1 MLFHKARVKPRL
13 QGRDCCVQR
22 VSLLARVA
30 GSHLQGHP
38 FLLGEAIAGSRLLR
52 ILPLLPARSGCI
64 PAAWAREMG
73 LILRPPS
80 RGQGRACQR
89 TLGLEELC
97 IWGGRSHE
105 RALRGE
111 HAAAASW
118 RGAAA
123 MLRPGGTGGA
133 ASSSSSSCSS
143 SSPPRV
149 ETHGWGPIGEGFPAG
164 SMVEGCGKVERGRDP
179 SHPPKCLPKYGPP
192 SPRFALHPL
201 SLRAEERGAGKGA
214 VTSNRRM
221 TAMDARPGSRPIW
234 PPAGAERAPA
244 AAPEGKTP
252 RVGPW
257 WPWVVPWPRWDG

>member
-143 SSPPRV
+143 SSPQRAV
-149 ETHGWGPIGEGFPAG
+149 GPCVSAG
-164 SMVEGCGKVERGRDP
+164 RG
-179 SHPPKCLPKYGPP
+179 GQP
-192 SPRFALHPL
+192 SPLL
-201 SLRAEERGAGKGA
+201 SDGPRPRAVPAPCILL
-214 VTSNRRM
+214 
-221 TAMDARPGSRPIW
+221 AMPPGSSNK
-234 PPAGAERAPA
+234 G
-244 AAPEGKTP
+244 G
-252 RVGPW
+252 G
-257 WPWVVPWPRWDG
+257 